1 MSKSNDNKKFNGEGV
16 AEFEE
21 FVYNFH
27 VEANKRGCDQHFTW
41 KTEDVKADKS
51 VPEEEFPYKRVC
63 AAGKEEECAKEKLSE
78 AHLSLDNKYKIQLED
93 VQAVFVGNVK
103 LKREYELRS
112 KWQDA
117 KANLELGFDKTVQDL
132 RAAGDLHDRKEKLFT
147 DARAQAVSLLVQ
159 WLGPSPFGIIQIRL
173 EKVGP
178 KNAFKKL
185 VDDYEAEAGTNEYLS
200 TVMSRMSNLVF
211 SDSLGGGKVSD
222 HMGFL
227 DKLNNVLVRKGKG
240 INDGQLLNYLMD
252 SIKRNKD
259 ALTLYAKGIEHIFL
273 DDKDRK
279 SAIDLL
285 IRIEHAHET
294 EAEMKGKRTN
304 FAGAQFARVQGA
316 FAGTASASKDKS
328 NGKRKSRAIEVKESG
343 GAEREC
349 GRCGSKDH
357 LRKECQEEV
366 YCKPCNKHN
375 HSERMCWKQHPEK
388 IPSHFK
394 RFKVGAS
401 E

>member
-1 MSKSNDNKKFNGEGV
+1 MSKNNDNKKFNGEGV

-41 KTEDVKADKS
+41 KTEDVKEDKS
-51 VPEEEFPYKRVC
+51 VPEEVFPYKRMC
-63 AAGKEEECAKEKLSE
+63 AAGKEEECAKEKFNETILI
-78 AHLSLDNKYKIQLED
+78 LDNKYKIQLDD
-93 VQAVFVGNVK
+93 VQAVFVGNLL
-103 LKREYELRS
+103 LKKEHELRT

-117 KANLELGFDKTVQDL
+117 KANFELGFDKTVQDL
-132 RAAGDLHDRKEKLFT
+132 RAACDLHDRKEKLFT

-173 EKVGP
+173 EEVGP

-185 VDDYEAEAGTNEYLS
+185 VDDYDAEADTNEYLG
-200 TVMSRMSNLVF
+200 TVMSRISNLVF
-211 SDSLGGGKVSD
+211 SNSLGGGKVSD
-222 HMGFL
+222 HMGYL

-240 INDGQLLNYLMD
+240 INDGLLLNYLIA

-259 ALTLYAKGIEHIFL
+259 ALALYSKGIEHIFL
-273 DDKDRK
+273 GNQDRR

-294 EAEMKGKRTN
+294 EAEMRGNRTN

-316 FAGTASASKDKS
+316 FAGTATTSKDKS
-328 NGKRKSRAIEVKESG
+328 NGKRKSQVVEGKEYE
-343 GAEREC
+343 GADHGC
-349 GRCGSKDH
+349 YRCGSSDH
-357 LRKECQEEV
+357 LRKDCKEEV
-366 YCKPCNKHN
+366 YCKPCNLHT
-375 HSERMCWKQHPEK
+375 HSEKCCWKLHPEK
-388 IPSHFK
+388 KPSHFK
-394 RFKVGAS
+394 RSKVGAS
-401 E
+401 V